1 MEYIIATGRRKAAVA
16 RVFLKKGS
24 GNVVVNGKELDVYF
38 NPVHLKETPLKPLF
52 ICKVEKDFD
61 IKVNLQGGGVKGQAE
76 AMCLGVARALV
87 KVNEEFKPALKAEGL
102 MTRDSRVVERKKP
115 GLKKARKSDQFSK
128 R

>member
-38 NPVHLKETPLKPLF
+38 NPVHLKETPLQPLF

-61 IKVNLQGGGVKGQAE
+61 IKVNLKGGGVKGQAE
-76 AMCLGVARALV
+76 AMRLGVARALV

>member
-1 MEYIIATGRRKAAVA
+1 MDYIIATGRRKAAVA

-24 GNVVVNGKELDVYF
+24 GKIEVNGKELDAYF
-38 NPVHLKETPLKPLF
+38 NPVHLKDTPLKPLHV
-52 ICKVEKDFD
+52 CNVEKEFD
-61 IKVNLQGGGVKGQAE
+61 IKVNVQGGGVKGQAE

-87 KVNEEFKPALKAEGL
+87 KVNEEFKPALKAQGL

>member
-1 MEYIIATGRRKAAVA
+1 MDYITATGRRKAAIA

-24 GNVVVNGKELDVYF
+24 GKVEVNGKELDAYF
-38 NPVHLKETPLKPLF
+38 NPVHLKDAPLKALQ
-52 ICKVEKDFD
+52 ICNVEKDFD

-76 AMCLGVARALV
+76 AMRLGVARALV
-87 KVNEEFKPALKAEGL
+87 KVNEDYKPALKAEGL
-102 MTRDSRVVERKKP
+102 ITRDSRIVERKKP